1 MAEELQESLYDL
13 MVQYTEGEV
22 LCDVQITGPSLSF
35 DSYQKACHVDK
46 KMTAEHIHL
55 ARNRVSRLAIVEH
68 MDELEE
74 KFQEVEEGQRRLR
87 QRHDLDPV
95 GPCHPTRF
103 IRR

>member
-1 MAEELQESLYDL
+1 MAGELQETLHDL

-22 LCDVQITGPSLSF
+22 LCDVQITSPSLSF
-35 DSYQKACHVDK
+35 GSYKKACHADK

-74 KFQEVEEGQRRLR
+74 KFKKWKKDSDAYDNGMISILLDLVTRR
-87 QRHDLDPV
+87 
-95 GPCHPTRF
+95 GS
-103 IRR
+103 